1 MCFCMKEDS
10 KNTMQIESLEELNFA
25 FFKTL
30 ILQEDSICVAVITF
44 SFLCYWITI
53 AYFHI
58 YMCGSITNHVKEITA
73 EEHFVIIERRYQTSL
88 FALHRTTYLEK
99 YIVVRGSELLV
110 WLLCYL
116 NLSTHGIMLMR
127 HLFEVNYVEKYHN
140 FHRDIFFLH

>member
-10 KNTMQIESLEELNFA
+10 KNIMQIEILKELNCA
-25 FFKTL
+25 LLKTL
-30 ILQEDSICVAVITF
+30 TWQEDSICIAIIIC

-58 YMCGSITNHVKEITA
+58 YMHGSIKNHVKEITA
-73 EEHFVIIERRYQTSL
+73 EEHFVIIEWRYQMSL

-99 YIVVRGSELLV
+99 CIALLGFESLV

-116 NLSTHGIMLMR
+116 NLSTHYIKLMMQ
-127 HLFEVNYVEKYHN
+127 LFVVNVVEMHQY
-140 FHRDIFFLH
+140 FHRNILFLQ